1 MLAQQIARLNKTVLY
16 HQEKLRENE
25 DALSTKQSEHA
36 LLQVAF
42 RDLTD
47 KGFTPTPSLVQTPPQ
62 SDHAWGEEG
71 EAFDEEGAPDVPMEP
86 TSSGSGVAG
95 DAARPVA
102 GTAKKRRCHRSADV
116 LNEIVERERSSQS
129 PWRMRYASKLCLHN
143 VLNRQKIQ
151 KKELLSRWRMNGTL
165 CFWDRKG
172 NSCDE
177 GWVLVTKKV
186 SKQNFFYKDFSDSVF
201 EPFSS
206 QQLIGAAASFK
217 DLSSRCIQHESLNS
231 SRSGVAGFRA
241 LPVRCA
247 LGVENTSNGLCD
259 TLLHKATSQEE
270 HVFGATVAAG
280 LMTDTDLDVG
290 SQRVPCDTPASAGLR
305 SSFSGNRADGR
316 PSLCSSEYAGGFR
329 VAGGAGGAETALATA
344 VERRINGL
352 LEVTEP
358 DAGCAAN
365 AASAAV
371 AWAAAGES
379 KKVIELHEVHESEVL
394 DAQAQKL

>member
-1 MLAQQIARLNKTVLY
+1 
-16 HQEKLRENE
+16 
-25 DALSTKQSEHA
+25 
-36 LLQVAF
+36 
-42 RDLTD
+42 
-47 KGFTPTPSLVQTPPQ
+47 
-62 SDHAWGEEG
+62 
-71 EAFDEEGAPDVPMEP
+71 
-86 TSSGSGVAG
+86 
-95 DAARPVA
+95 
-102 GTAKKRRCHRSADV
+102 
-116 LNEIVERERSSQS
+116 
-129 PWRMRYASKLCLHN
+129 
-143 VLNRQKIQ
+143 
-151 KKELLSRWRMNGTL
+151 MNGTL

-172 NSCDE
+172 NSFDE
-177 GWVLVTKKV
+177 GWVLVTKKE
-186 SKQNFFYKDFSDSVF
+186 SKKNFLKRFSDSVF

-217 DLSSRCIQHESLNS
+217 DLSSRGVQHESLNCVAFSRS

-241 LPVRCA
+241 PPVRCA

-290 SQRVPCDTPASAGLR
+290 PQQVPCDTAASAGLR

-344 VERRINGL
+344 VESKRTNGL

-371 AWAAAGES
+371 AWAVAGDSEGIIGSFLQSES
-379 KKVIELHEVHESEVL
+379 DFSIFEFVKSRVVVICMCTPCCPFCCFCVCTCLPWFFISCCVCCCCTFACF
-394 DAQAQKL
+394 DPA